1 MEDLKSF
8 QEFFDYKP
16 CNEEDPTDILEN
28 ILRKARKYLKPEEID
43 EIVRTYEFTREAHKW
58 VYRKSWEPY
67 IIHPLRATE
76 FLMEINPDVVSIQS
90 CILHDVIEDTDYTYE
105 DIEKLF
111 WKEIAD
117 ICEWLVKVSKV
128 RYKWEERDLETIK
141 KTFLAM
147 AKDLRVIFVK
157 FADRIHNIQ
166 TLQYHPEEAKRI
178 KIATET
184 LKIYAP
190 LAKRLWLY
198 NYQLYLENWSF
209 RVLYPDKFEEIMWYL
224 TKQFQDGSKF
234 LNKWIKNLTEIL
246 KKEWIEDFKVL
257 WRIKSPFRIFEKM
270 DKKYHTEDVSRIMDL
285 LAFRV
290 VTETVTDCYMILWI
304 IHKYY
309 TPLIKK
315 IKDYIAIPKFNW
327 YKSIHTTILWMFRF
341 PVEIQIRTKKMDEV
355 AEFWVAAHFAYAE
368 SNASVVASSQ
378 QWQWI
383 QRLQQIVSD
392 YQLSDDKE
400 KFKDSLNI
408 EILDKTIFVYTPKWD
423 IKELP
428 AWSSVLDFAFS
439 VHSDIWLRFKNAIVN
454 GQIRPLSYIVRTW
467 DIIKINTFKNRYSAV
482 KHWIDYLHTPSA
494 RGQLIKYVR
503 TQEREARLDE
513 AIDGLNQYLK
523 NLWLPLFRSDAD
535 LIQKLW
541 EPLEV
546 ERRLLQVLDK
556 QETYWS
562 LVRAAYP
569 DLQREMQWKTLITDA
584 SALQKDLK
592 SEITSAISWDVKSS
606 DVIVDNDKLLHCV
619 FCPECKPSIWDKII
633 AKSGREWIKIH
644 TLKCKALK
652 TLSYSSLLE
661 AHRKESE
668 KPTNYTLHIKLKFS
682 QKTMSIID
690 IIALFSTFSIPIFK
704 FELEKLDWKMT
715 MATIEW
721 DISNPAK
728 IWFLLAGIRQ
738 NYSWIEIISKE
749 LK

>member
-8 QEFFDYKP
+8 KEFFEYKP
-16 CNEEDPTDILEN
+16 CFEEDPIDILNN
-28 ILRKARKYLKPEEID
+28 ILNKAKKYLKEEEI
-43 EIVRTYEFTREAHKW
+43 EAIIKTYEFTREAHKG

-111 WKEIAD
+111 WSEIAD

-166 TLQYHPEEAKRI
+166 TLQYHPEEEKRR

-198 NYQLYLENWSF
+198 NYQLYLENWAF
-209 RVLYPDKFEEIMWYL
+209 RVLYPEKFDEIMLYL
-224 TKQFQDGSKF
+224 NKQFQDGSRV

-246 KKEWIEDFKVL
+246 KKEWIEDFTVL

-290 VTETVTDCYMILWI
+290 VTWTVTDCYMILWI

-315 IKDYIAIPKFNW
+315 IKDYIALPKFNW

-383 QRLQQIVSD
+383 QRLQQIVAD
-392 YQLSDDKE
+392 YQISDDKE
-400 KFKDSLNI
+400 KFKDALNI

-439 VHSDIWLRFKNAIVN
+439 IHSEIWLKFKNAIVN
-454 GQIRPLSYIVRTW
+454 GQIRPLSYILRTG
-467 DIIKINTFKNRYSAV
+467 DIVNINTFKNRYSAV
-482 KHWIDYLHTPSA
+482 KHRIDYIHTPSA
-494 RGQLIKYVR
+494 RGQLIKYIR
-503 TQEREARLDE
+503 MQEREARLDE

-523 NLWLPLFRSDAD
+523 NLGLPMFRSDAD

-556 QETYWS
+556 QETYWW

-569 DLQREMQWKTLITDA
+569 DLKKETQWKTLISDTSQFEKELKA
-584 SALQKDLK
+584 EVTSTALGKAL
-592 SEITSAISWDVKSS
+592 ST
-606 DVIVDNDKLLHCV
+606 DVIIDNDKLLHCV
-619 FCPECKPSIWDKII
+619 FCPECNPTPWDKII
-633 AKSGREWIKIH
+633 GKSGRDGIKIH

-661 AHRKESE
+661 AHRKDSE
-668 KPTNYTLHIKLKFS
+668 TSTNYILNIQLKFS
-682 QKTMSIID
+682 PRQMSIID
-690 IIALFSTFSIPIFK
+690 IIAMFSSFSIPIFK
-704 FELEKLDWKMT
+704 FQLDKVDWKT
-715 MATIEW
+715 VATIEW

-728 IWFLLAGIRQ
+728 IWFLLADIRQ
-738 NYSWIEIISKE
+738 NHPWIEIVRKD

>member
-1 MEDLKSF
+1 MEDLQSF
-8 QEFFDYKP
+8 QAFFEYKP
-16 CNEEDPTDILEN
+16 CNEEDPTDILDN
-28 ILRKARKYLKPEEID
+28 ILSKAKKYLKPEEID

-105 DIEKLF
+105 DIERLF

-128 RYKWEERDLETIK
+128 RYKWEDRDLETIK

-166 TLQYHPEEAKRI
+166 TLQYHPEESKRI

-209 RVLYPDKFEEIMWYL
+209 RVLYPEKFEEIMLYL
-224 TKQFQDGSKF
+224 TKQFHEWSKF
-234 LNKWIKNLTEIL
+234 LDKWIKNLTDIL

-270 DKKYHTEDVSRIMDL
+270 NKKYHTEDVSRIMDL

-341 PVEIQIRTKKMDEV
+341 PVEIQIRTKKMDEI

-368 SNASVVASSQ
+368 SNASVIAPSQ

-392 YQLSDDKE
+392 YRWAEDKE
-400 KFKDSLNI
+400 RFKDALNI
-408 EILDKTIFVYTPKWD
+408 EILDKTTFVYTPKWD

-428 AWSSVLDFAFS
+428 AGSSVLDFAFS
-439 VHSDIWLRFKNAIVN
+439 IHSEIWLKFKNAIVN
-454 GQIRPLSYIVRTW
+454 GQIKPLSYIVKTW
-467 DIIKINTFKNRYSAV
+467 DIININTFKNRYSAV
-482 KHWIDYLHTPSA
+482 KHRIDYLHTPSA
-494 RGQLIKYVR
+494 RGQLIKYIR

-523 NLWLPLFRSDAD
+523 NLWLPMFRSDAD

-556 QETYWS
+556 QETYWW

-569 DLQREMQWKTLITDA
+569 DLKKETQWKTLISDA
-584 SALQKDLK
+584 NFLQKELK
-592 SEITSAISWDVKSS
+592 SEIISAISTDVKSS
-606 DVIVDNDKLLHCV
+606 DVIVDNDKLLHCI
-619 FCPECKPSIWDKII
+619 FCPECNPAVWDKII
-633 AKSGREWIKIH
+633 AKSGRDWIKIH
-644 TLKCKALK
+644 TLRCKALK

-668 KPTNYTLHIKLKFS
+668 SSTSYVLSIQLKFS
-682 QKTMSIID
+682 SKGLSIID

-704 FELEKLDWKMT
+704 FELWKEDWKT
-715 MATIEW
+715 VATIQW

-728 IWFLLAGIRQ
+728 IWFLLADIRQ
-738 NYSWIEIISKE
+738 NHPWIEIVSKE
-749 LK
+749 LR

>member
-1 MEDLKSF
+1 
-8 QEFFDYKP
+8 
-16 CNEEDPTDILEN
+16 
-28 ILRKARKYLKPEEID
+28 
-43 EIVRTYEFTREAHKW
+43 
-58 VYRKSWEPY
+58 
-67 IIHPLRATE
+67 
-76 FLMEINPDVVSIQS
+76 
-90 CILHDVIEDTDYTYE
+90 
-105 DIEKLF
+105 
-111 WKEIAD
+111 
-117 ICEWLVKVSKV
+117 
-128 RYKWEERDLETIK
+128 
-141 KTFLAM
+141 
-147 AKDLRVIFVK
+147 
-157 FADRIHNIQ
+157 
-166 TLQYHPEEAKRI
+166 
-178 KIATET
+178 
-184 LKIYAP
+184 
-190 LAKRLWLY
+190 
-198 NYQLYLENWSF
+198 
-209 RVLYPDKFEEIMWYL
+209 
-224 TKQFQDGSKF
+224 
-234 LNKWIKNLTEIL
+234 
-246 KKEWIEDFKVL
+246 
-257 WRIKSPFRIFEKM
+257 
-270 DKKYHTEDVSRIMDL
+270 
-285 LAFRV
+285 
-290 VTETVTDCYMILWI
+290 
-304 IHKYY
+304 
-309 TPLIKK
+309 
-315 IKDYIAIPKFNW
+315 
-327 YKSIHTTILWMFRF
+327 
-341 PVEIQIRTKKMDEV
+341 MDEV
-355 AEFWVAAHFAYAE
+355 AEYWVAAHFAYAE

-503 TQEREARLDE
+503 TQEREARLDG

-523 NLWLPLFRSDAD
+523 NLWLPLFRSDSD

-546 ERRLLQVLDK
+546 ERKLLQVLDK
-556 QETYWS
+556 QETYWW

-569 DLQREMQWKTLITDA
+569 NLKKETQGKTLITDA
-584 SALQKDLK
+584 TTLQKELK

-619 FCPECKPSIWDKII
+619 FCPECKPSPWDKII
-633 AKSGREWIKIH
+633 GKSGREWIKIH

-661 AHRKESE
+661 AHRKEDE

-704 FELEKLDWKMT
+704 FELEKLEWKMT
-715 MATIEW
+715 IATIEW

-738 NYSWIEIISKE
+738 NYLWIEIVNKD

>member
-1 MEDLKSF
+1 MNKKS
-8 QEFFDYKP
+8 
-16 CNEEDPTDILEN
+16 
-28 ILRKARKYLKPEEID
+28 
-43 EIVRTYEFTREAHKW
+43 
-58 VYRKSWEPY
+58 
-67 IIHPLRATE
+67 
-76 FLMEINPDVVSIQS
+76 
-90 CILHDVIEDTDYTYE
+90 
-105 DIEKLF
+105 
-111 WKEIAD
+111 
-117 ICEWLVKVSKV
+117 EW
-128 RYKWEERDLETIK
+128 
-141 KTFLAM
+141 
-147 AKDLRVIFVK
+147 
-157 FADRIHNIQ
+157 
-166 TLQYHPEEAKRI
+166 
-178 KIATET
+178 
-184 LKIYAP
+184 
-190 LAKRLWLY
+190 
-198 NYQLYLENWSF
+198 
-209 RVLYPDKFEEIMWYL
+209 
-224 TKQFQDGSKF
+224 
-234 LNKWIKNLTEIL
+234 NL
-246 KKEWIEDFKVL
+246 
-257 WRIKSPFRIFEKM
+257 

-383 QRLQQIVSD
+383 QRLQQIVAD
-392 YQLSDDKE
+392 YQVSEDKE

-439 VHSDIWLRFKNAIVN
+439 IHSEIWLRF
-454 GQIRPLSYIVRTW
+454 
-467 DIIKINTFKNRYSAV
+467 

-503 TQEREARLDE
+503 MQERDARLEE
-513 AIDGLNQYLK
+513 AIDWLNQYLK
-523 NLWLPLFRSDAD
+523 NLWLPMFRSDAD

-541 EPLEV
+541 EPVEV

-556 QETYWS
+556 QETYWW

-569 DLQREMQWKTLITDA
+569 NLQKEAQWKTLIYDA
-584 SALQKDLK
+584 NILQKELK
-592 SEITSAISWDVKSS
+592 SEITSVAIWQALST
-606 DVIVDNDKLLHCV
+606 DVIVDNDKLLHCI
-619 FCPECKPSIWDKII
+619 FCPECKPSPWDKII
-633 AKSGREWIKIH
+633 WKSGRDWIKIH

-661 AHRKESE
+661 AHWKENETS
-668 KPTNYTLHIKLKFS
+668 TNYILNIQLKFS
-682 QKTMSIID
+682 PNQLSIID
-690 IIALFSTFSIPIFK
+690 VIALFSTFSIPIFK
-704 FELEKLDWKMT
+704 FELLKVEWK
-715 MATIEW
+715 TIANIQW

-728 IWFLLAGIRQ
+728 IWFLLADLRQ
-738 NYSWIEIISKE
+738 NHPWIEIVKKD